1 MGHHRGPRE
10 VRAEQC
16 KQMPLKWDVPTWH
29 RDWTPLPG
37 VISLIHVKEHT
48 DYNLLAVD
56 LLFSLG
62 S

>member
-1 MGHHRGPRE
+1 MCPLGIGTGP
-10 VRAEQC
+10 
-16 KQMPLKWDVPTWH
+16 
-29 RDWTPLPG
+29 PLPG
-37 VISLIHVKEHT
+37 VISLIHAIEHT